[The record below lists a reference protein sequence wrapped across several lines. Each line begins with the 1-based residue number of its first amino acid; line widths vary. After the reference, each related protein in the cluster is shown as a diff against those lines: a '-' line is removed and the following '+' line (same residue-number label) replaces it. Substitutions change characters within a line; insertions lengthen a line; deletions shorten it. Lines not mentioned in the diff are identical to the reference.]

1 MSKKW
6 LWWLITISIF
16 FFIFIFVSYG
26 ILFCLNIEEN
36 NKWNTFF
43 SFVSSLSIVVAFVT
57 YFLQKKER
65 IEKEKRENNA
75 ILKILFE
82 KVSVEYREAIDRL
95 DDFIDKTKTI
105 YSIESNVSYSLESN
119 RNYLISLIAN
129 KIKKEDEIKIYQP
142 RLRERTG
149 IDISL
154 FELAKQ
160 NISLLDTLLEMEYM
174 IGVIRYHID
183 TLIEMNSQCRIKSTP
198 PVLIVAELISIEK
211 LRNSMNDIIKEY
223 Y

>member
-183 TLIEMNSQCRIKSTP
+183 TLIEINSQCRIKSTP
-198 PVLIVAELISIEK
+198 PVLIVAELINIEK

>member
-198 PVLIVAELISIEK
+198 PVLIVAELINIEK